1 MAKTPPS
8 NKAPRRVNL
17 ALQGGGSHGAF
28 TWGVL
33 DRILEDDSLE
43 IAAISG
49 ASAGAMNAVVLAD
62 GWVKGGRCEA
72 RAALTRFW
80 ERVGDAARSSPLQR
94 GPLGKW
100 FNDWNLDAS
109 PAYIYFDMLTRLVSP
124 YDLNPTN
131 INPLRDILHDQV
143 DFDAVRACD
152 QIGLHISATNVET
165 GRVEVFDRH
174 ELSAEHVLA
183 SACLPT
189 LFQAVEIDGVPYW
202 DGGYMGNPPLFPLF
216 DHSDSDD
223 VIIVQIN
230 PIERAGAP
238 REARDILNRL
248 NEITFNASL
257 LRELRAIDFVTRLL
271 DAGRLEET
279 GYRRVLVHMI
289 SHEQALCGFGASS
302 KLNAERAFL
311 ELLFDRGREEAD
323 LWLDEHRKSIGK
335 TSSVD
340 LRKLFEGSE
349 DPLGTERLKRP
360 SAYQKKASRKAAK

>member
-1 MAKTPPS
+1 MARKS
-8 NKAPRRVNL
+8 ASRAKPRRFNL

-33 DRILEDDSLE
+33 DRILEDERLE

-62 GWVKGGRCEA
+62 GWVKGGREGA
-72 RAALTRFW
+72 RKALAQFW
-80 ERVGDAARSSPLQR
+80 SRVGTAAKGSPVQR

-100 FNDWNLDAS
+100 FNDWSLDAS

-124 YDLNPTN
+124 YDLNPAN
-131 INPLRDILHDQV
+131 INPLRDILIDQV
-143 DFDAVRACD
+143 DFEAVRACD
-152 QIGLHISATNVET
+152 QIGVHISATNVET

-174 ELSAEHVLA
+174 ELRPDHVLA

-189 LFQAVEIDGVPYW
+189 LFQAVEIEGVPYW

-238 REARDILNRL
+238 RKARDILNRL

-289 SHEQALCGFGASS
+289 SHEQTLCGFGASS
-302 KLNAERAFL
+302 KLNAEGAFL
-311 ELLFDRGREEAD
+311 KLLFERGREVAD
-323 LWLDEHRKSIGK
+323 TWLDKHQKDIGK
-335 TSSVD
+335 RSSVN
-340 LRKLFEGSE
+340 LRDLFEGGD
-349 DPLGTERLKRP
+349 DPLGTHRLRQP
-360 SAYQKKASRKAAK
+360 SAFQTKSRRAATE